1 MNIIMFLI
9 EKGLIPD
16 ILIRFGIRY
25 LVAQRLQ
32 EETNTFSKDEN
43 HQKDRFISEM
53 EDSPI
58 AINTVDANSQ
68 HYELPA
74 EFFNLVLGEHNKYSG
89 CVWEKGIRNTN
100 RSRNR
105 IIKGLL

>member
-32 EETNTFSKDEN
+32 EETNTFSKCLPSSGLVIPLLE
-43 HQKDRFISEM
+43 KDG
-53 EDSPI
+53 DS
-58 AINTVDANSQ
+58 
-68 HYELPA
+68 
-74 EFFNLVLGEHNKYSG
+74 K
-89 CVWEKGIRNTN
+89 
-100 RSRNR
+100 
-105 IIKGLL
+105 